1 MTYYREIDW
10 EAPFE
15 PLYGSPIIIPEN
27 TMLWRGYDTRFNPIP
42 ERFQYYSS
50 SSIAY
55 EYAMKEHRELGCFVT
70 TRPIKLIDIR
80 FMMNI
85 LDRII
90 HTNSSDKYL
99 DDFVSSI
106 ISFGLC
112 SLGHQITLLKERYK
126 DEIKKQTEASKEIK
140 RNIQKVIE
148 CYKPLNVIEQKG
160 VRIGETTND
169 GFTMAFLQE
178 LFKGLF
184 DGFVS
189 PRLATP
195 FHNEKDGQLSPEM
208 VIFNPK
214 ASNLKQL
221 QYYPSNIITNTFT
234 DFISINH
241 QLINVRKIK
250 KGDEISIKM
259 YMSGNS
265 SLRSG
270 GGRRIINSKHHLD
283 EYEDKLNTGDRET
296 MRIHTNAIKA
306 GKKWREKIM
315 IIQMRSDSPI
325 KLNEF
330 TSSTLGAFPMELGV

>member
-10 EAPFE
+10 EAQFE

-27 TMLWRGYDTRFNPIP
+27 TMLWRGYDIRFNAIP

-55 EYAMKEHRELGCFVT
+55 EYAKKEHRDLGCFVT
-70 TRPIKLIDIR
+70 TRSIKIIDIR

-85 LDRII
+85 LERII
-90 HTNSSDKYL
+90 QTNSSDKYL

-126 DEIKKQTEASKEIK
+126 DEIKKESEASKEIK
-140 RNIQKVIE
+140 RNIQKVIDYYNP
-148 CYKPLNVIEQKG
+148 YKVIEQKG

-169 GFTMAFLQE
+169 GVTMSFLQE
-178 LFKGLF
+178 LFKGIF

-189 PRLATP
+189 PRLVTP

-208 VIFNPK
+208 IIFNPK
-214 ASNLKQL
+214 AINLKQL
-221 QYYPSNIITNTFT
+221 KYYPSKVITNKIT
-234 DFISINH
+234 DFISNNNH
-241 QLINVRKIK
+241 QIINVRKMK
-250 KGDEISIKM
+250 KGEEISIRM
-259 YMSGNS
+259 YMSG
-265 SLRSG
+265 G
-270 GGRRIINSKHHLD
+270 KRIINSKHHLD
-283 EYEDKLNTGDRET
+283 EYEDKLNANDKEIMKTYK
-296 MRIHTNAIKA
+296 NAIKA

-315 IIQMRSDSPI
+315 IIDSRPQNTI

-330 TSSTLGAFPMELGV
+330 TSSELNVLSQLPEK